1 MNTQN
6 AWKTKRIHIYMRTT
20 TKTNQP
26 KQKKY
31 ITEQRIHHIHIKPT
45 TRKKKTQVKRVSPV
59 RGCYK

>member
-26 KQKKY
+26 K
-31 ITEQRIHHIHIKPT
+31 
-45 TRKKKTQVKRVSPV
+45 KKKNTSKKGKP
-59 RGCYK
+59 C